1 MSLQGKVAIVTG
13 AGSGIGRNIAVRLAD
28 EGARV
33 VVADVQYMAAESTAA
48 LIRGNGGKAIAIRTD
63 VSSREEV
70 IAMVSETLEHWNHV
84 DILVNNAGVSGEH
97 SFLSL
102 EEAEWDRVLSINLKG
117 TFLCGQAVARSMV
130 EAGRGGKIVNIAS
143 VNSKVVLPGLA
154 HYCASKGGVYMLTKA
169 MAVEL
174 APYRINVNAVGPG
187 VIETELTAPALAD
200 PDRLQFLLGHI
211 PLGRI
216 GQTDD
221 VAEAVTFLVSDKSNY
236 ITGTCLFVDGGW
248 LLE

>member
-1 MSLQGKVAIVTG
+1 MSLREKVAIVTG
-13 AGSGIGRNIAVRLAD
+13 AGSGIGRSIALRLAE

-33 VVADVQYMAAESTAA
+33 VAADVQRLAAESTAA
-48 LIRGNGGKAIAIRTD
+48 LIRGNGREAIAIGTD
-63 VSSREEV
+63 VSSRLEV
-70 IAMVSETLEHWNHV
+70 IAMVSETLEHWDHI

-97 SFLSL
+97 SFLRL
-102 EEAEWDRVLSINLKG
+102 EEAERDRVLSVNLKG
-117 TFLCGQAVARSMV
+117 AFLCGQAVARSMV
-130 EAGRGGKIVNIAS
+130 EAGRGGKVVNIAS

-187 VIETELTAPALAD
+187 VIETGLTAPTLAD
-200 PDRLQFLLGHI
+200 PDKLQFLLGHI
-211 PLGRI
+211 PLGRV
-216 GQTDD
+216 GRPDD
-221 VAEAVTFLVSDKSNY
+221 VDRADY